1 MKKYKQLCQ
10 EQRYT
15 IECMIKIGH
24 SQKDIAKS
32 IGVDKSTISR
42 ELQRNVNSRGR
53 YAKIYDNKRAQSK
66 ATKREIEKP
75 KRSGIPQYE
84 LKYIRKKLILERW
97 SPEYISK
104 RGSLELGQFVSH
116 ETIYKYIWTCKH
128 SNAIKYKGDKDLH
141 KYLKHHGRR
150 TKRKNINNNRGCIA
164 NRVPISKRPKVVSLR
179 KRRGDYE
186 VDLMIGKNRKPAL
199 IVLTDRKLR
208 LTELIKIE
216 NKKAKYI
223 SKKIIERVRLK
234 SIKIHTM
241 TFDNGLEFADHQII
255 AKALGIKTYF
265 TRPYTSQDKGSVEN
279 RIGVIRRFLPK
290 GTDVSKIHHNTIRTI
305 ESKINN
311 RPLRIFDYLTPN
323 EKNKLIKKVA
333 LVT

>member
-10 EQRYT
+10 KQRYT

-24 SQKDIAKS
+24 SQKDIAS
-32 IGVDKSTISR
+32 VIGVDKSTISR
-42 ELQRNVNSRGR
+42 ELKRNVNKRGQ
-53 YAKIYDNKRAQSK
+53 YAKVYNSTRAQHK
-66 ATKREIEKP
+66 AIKREQEKP
-75 KRSGIPQYE
+75 KRIGISIHH
-84 LKYIRKKLILERW
+84 LRYIRKKLKEERW

-116 ETIYKYIWTCKH
+116 ETIYQYIWRCKH
-128 SNAIKYKGDKDLH
+128 SHERKYKEDKELH

-150 TKRKNINNNRGCIA
+150 KKRKNINDNRGCIA
-164 NRVPISKRPKVVSLR
+164 NRIPMSKRPKIANQR
-179 KRRGDYE
+179 KRKGDYE
-186 VDLMIGKNRKPAL
+186 VDLMMGKNRKPAL
-199 IVLTDRKLR
+199 IVMTDRKLR
-208 LTELIKIE
+208 LTELIKID
-216 NKKAKYI
+216 NKTAKYI
-223 SKKIIERVRLK
+223 SNKIIERVKAK

-241 TFDNGLEFADHQII
+241 TFDNGLEFADHEKI
-255 AKALGIKTYF
+255 AKALVLKTYF

-279 RIGVIRRFLPK
+279 RIGVVRRFLPK
-290 GTDVSKIHHNTIRTI
+290 GTDISKIHHNTIRSI
-305 ESKINN
+305 ENKINN